1 MIAIVSLTDVALVA
15 PAAVA
20 ALIAYAAGR
29 ARGGH
34 MLDSLDRELMR
45 RRRREEPAAL
55 LLVEGRCDTV
65 AESALK
71 NCLRV
76 TDTIDCR
83 IRRGRVRMR
92 ALVDLERLDR
102 AAVERRLAATG
113 AVELAA
119 GWATFPEDGLS
130 LAMVVEAAR
139 DRLVP
144 LPPVALPG
152 PDEKVPRTRPAE
164 QAAS

>member
-1 MIAIVSLTDVALVA
+1 MIAIVSLSDVAVVA
-15 PAAVA
+15 PAAA
-20 ALIAYAAGR
+20 AAMIAYTAGR

-34 MLDSLDRELMR
+34 VLDSLDRELMR

-55 LLVEGRCDTV
+55 LLVEGRCDAV
-65 AESALK
+65 AGPALK
-71 NCLRV
+71 DCLRV
-76 TDTIDCR
+76 TDTVDCR

-92 ALVDLERLDR
+92 ALLDVERLDR
-102 AAVERRLAATG
+102 IAVERRLAATG

-130 LAMVVEAAR
+130 LAVVVEAAR

-144 LPPVALPG
+144 LPPVTVPAR
-152 PDEKVPRTRPAE
+152 DERVPRAQPAE
-164 QAAS
+164 QVAS